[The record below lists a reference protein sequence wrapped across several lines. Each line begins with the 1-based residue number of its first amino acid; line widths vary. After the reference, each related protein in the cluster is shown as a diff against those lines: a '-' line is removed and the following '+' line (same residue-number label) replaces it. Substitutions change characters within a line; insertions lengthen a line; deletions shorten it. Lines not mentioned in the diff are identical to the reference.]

1 MKFGDFRRNFGQ
13 ANITFTKDSPT
24 VGPTDELLCPE
35 TSLPCTALQVQQAW
49 ESQCF
54 GLTQHK
60 TVRVSQMTSV
70 FLFAMYIQY
79 VYFQLV
85 SHKDQFEGGD
95 EEEVTRTITAEAWA
109 ALLV

>member
-1 MKFGDFRRNFGQ
+1 M
-13 ANITFTKDSPT
+13 
-24 VGPTDELLCPE
+24 
-35 TSLPCTALQVQQAW
+35 QQAW

-60 TVRVSQMTSV
+60 TVRVSQMTSI

-85 SHKDQFEGGD
+85 SHKDLFEGGD
-95 EEEVTRTITAEAWA
+95 EEEEEEVTLTKGGSMG
-109 ALLV
+109 LLAVATLRPELCGYSEFRHACTQKGNAPE

>member
-1 MKFGDFRRNFGQ
+1 M
-13 ANITFTKDSPT
+13 
-24 VGPTDELLCPE
+24 
-35 TSLPCTALQVQQAW
+35 QQAW

-85 SHKDQFEGGD
+85 SHKDLFEGGD
-95 EEEVTRTITAEAWA
+95 EEEVSRTIIRS
-109 ALLV
+109 LLRLGLRWSDDISNNLADRRRSR